1 MREAA
6 ISIDGGCT
14 AGNPQREA
22 IVLSRR
28 IKGIN
33 MQDQQ
38 RVVIVT
44 GGSSGIGRA
53 AALRFARQDDKVLV
67 TGRRSGPINEVAA
80 EHPNIAGLTADAA
93 SPKDAERTIAEAIDR
108 WGRLDALINN
118 AGAGAILPLAEA
130 KADRITDIF
139 SVNVLGP
146 SLLASAALPHLQKTR
161 GSIINISSTFG
172 HKPAAG
178 LSHYAA
184 SKAALEH
191 LTRCW
196 ALELAPLGI
205 RVNAVA
211 AGPTESGALTGM
223 MGLSPEQA
231 AALKEQERA
240 RIPLGRR
247 GIPDD
252 IANWIVR
259 LADPEATWTTG
270 QVITVDGGLQLT

>member
-1 MREAA
+1 MKKEK
-6 ISIDGGCT
+6 
-14 AGNPQREA
+14 
-22 IVLSRR
+22 V
-28 IKGIN
+28 
-33 MQDQQ
+33 
-38 RVVIVT
+38 VVIT

-53 AALRFARQDDKVLV
+53 AALRFAKQGYRVLI
-67 TGRRSGPINEVAA
+67 TGRRAGPIEETASQHA
-80 EHPNIAGLTADAA
+80 NIAGTMADAA
-93 SPKDAERTIAEAIDR
+93 SAEDAKRTIDKAVDT
-108 WGRLDALINN
+108 WGRIDVLVNN
-118 AGAGAILPLAEA
+118 AGAGAVGPLTDATAE
-130 KADRITDIF
+130 RVMDIF

-146 SLLASAALPHLQKTR
+146 SVLAAAAVPHLEATR
-161 GSIINISSTFG
+161 GTIVNVSSTFG
-172 HKPAAG
+172 HRPAAG

-231 AALKEQERA
+231 AAIKEQERA

-247 GIPDD
+247 GVPDD
-252 IANWIVR
+252 IAEWIVQ
-259 LADPEATWTTG
+259 LAGPASGWITG
-270 QVITVDGGLQLT
+270 QVVAIDGGLGLA

>member
-1 MREAA
+1 MR
-6 ISIDGGCT
+6 D
-14 AGNPQREA
+14 
-22 IVLSRR
+22 
-28 IKGIN
+28 
-33 MQDQQ
+33 Q
-38 RVVIVT
+38 RVIIVT

-53 AALRFARQDDKVLV
+53 AALLFAQQGNKVLI
-67 TGRRSGPINEVAA
+67 TGRRPGPINQVAA
-80 EHPNIAGLTADAA
+80 EHANIVGLAVDAA
-93 SPKDAERTIAEAIDR
+93 SPEDAEHTITQAINR
-108 WGRLDALINN
+108 WGRLDTLVNN

-130 KADRITDIF
+130 KADRIMGIF
-139 SVNVLGP
+139 LVNVLGP
-146 SLLASAALPHLQKTR
+146 SLLASAALPHLERTR
-161 GSIINISSTFG
+161 GAIINVSSTFG
-172 HKPAAG
+172 HKPAIA

-196 ALELAPLGI
+196 ALELAPAGI

-223 MGLSPEQA
+223 MGLTPEQA

-252 IANWIVR
+252 IAHWIVR
-259 LADPEATWTTG
+259 LTDPEAGWITG
-270 QVITVDGGLQLT
+270 QVIAIDGGLGLS

>member
-1 MREAA
+1 
-6 ISIDGGCT
+6 
-14 AGNPQREA
+14 
-22 IVLSRR
+22 
-28 IKGIN
+28 
-33 MQDQQ
+33 MQK
-38 RVVIVT
+38 VIIVT

-53 AALRFARQDDKVLV
+53 AALRFAGKGDKVLI
-67 TGRRSGPINEVAA
+67 TGRRAGPIEDTVA
-80 EHPNIAGLTADAA
+80 EHENIVGLVADAA
-93 SPKDAERTIAEAIDR
+93 SAEGAKQTVAKAVDL
-108 WGRLDALINN
+108 WGRVDALINN
-118 AGAGAILPLAEA
+118 AGAGAILPLADATAE
-130 KADRITDIF
+130 RITDIF

-146 SLLASAALPHLQKTR
+146 SLLAAAALSHLKETR
-161 GSIINISSTFG
+161 GAIINVSSTFG

-196 ALELAPLGI
+196 ALELALHGV

-231 AALKEQERA
+231 AAIKEQERA

-247 GIPDD
+247 GVPDD
-252 IANWIVR
+252 VAEWIVR
-259 LADPEATWTTG
+259 LAGPASEWMTG
-270 QVITVDGGLQLT
+270 QVVAIDGGLGLA